1 MSSAELSASFEK
13 LSASF
18 EELQTSERPADEARP
33 PILNIFVIDQSGSML
48 GQEGSVVCGRNNRI
62 QKLPKPSPKGSFH
75 VDIVFSSQ
83 TDIKVTKYPLDSVPI
98 WGLDDYRPNGYTA
111 LRDAVM
117 TAILMAKDH
126 PDHRI
131 LIVVDSDGDDTDSS
145 FNYEE
150 VAQAY
155 AVLIAQNANC
165 SMLFVSSGSLARP
178 EAMRWG
184 LHPEQIIH
192 LDEERRVHAYEMM
205 ANAQERFYSSGPS
218 QDSHASFTHD
228 EIESSEPRQYRG
240 GNCGGNY
247 GGNYDYDHDDVF
259 GQPHHDLGQPHHDP
273 TMHTSMPPSDWSM
286 VDHPNSQSSGWSVI
300 DPGSG
305 QQDESDQIPSKR

>member
-1 MSSAELSASFEK
+1 MSSA
-13 LSASF
+13 
-18 EELQTSERPADEARP
+18 ELQTSERPASSAGR

-83 TDIKVTKYPLDSVPI
+83 TDTTVTKYPLDSVPY
-98 WGLDDYRPNGYTA
+98 WGPDDYRPSGYTA
-111 LRDAVM
+111 LRNAVM
-117 TAILMAKDH
+117 TAIFIAKDH
-126 PDHRI
+126 PDHMI
-131 LIVVDSDGDDTDSS
+131 LITVESDGDDTDSS

-184 LHPEQIIH
+184 LRPEQIIH
-192 LDEERRVHAYEMM
+192 LDEARRVNAYEMM
-205 ANAQERFYSSGPS
+205 ANAQERFFSSEPS

-228 EIESSEPRQYRG
+228 EIVSSEPPQYRG
-240 GNCGGNY
+240 GNC
-247 GGNYDYDHDDVF
+247 DYDHDDVF

-273 TMHTSMPPSDWSM
+273 TMHTSIPPSDWSM

-305 QQDESDQIPSKR
+305 QQDE